1 MKHTEHG
8 ESADTDGDPEVVV
21 LVRKH
26 VGHGVDEGNQRDREV
41 DCQEPLP
48 VRCHQLEYLRAAMD
62 AGDLREGTKGSRIK
76 TTSRE
81 RGVGG
86 PSTHDKGG

>member
-8 ESADTDGDPEVVV
+8 ESADADGDPEVVV

-26 VGHGVDEGNQRDREV
+26 VGHGVDEGNQRHRQV
-41 DCQEPLP
+41 DCQKPLP

-62 AGDLREGTKGSRIK
+62 AGDLPKKKPKKRAQKGSRIK
-76 TTSRE
+76 TTS
-81 RGVGG
+81 
-86 PSTHDKGG
+86 